1 MFART
6 ARLTLRPGWPED
18 ARALARAIA
27 HPEVAFRLARLPWP
41 YYETH
46 ARDWLTRPAGRDDVS
61 LLILAHDRATP
72 ALIGGIGIHRTET
85 GHELGYWLTP
95 SAWGHGYATE
105 AGQAMLGIARHAM
118 GLKRLESGHFVDNP
132 ASGRVLAK
140 LGFRPLG
147 RVEQRYC
154 MALDEHRPCALLDR
168 DLADED
174 AAPCRLAA

>member
-18 ARALARAIA
+18 SRALARAIA

-46 ARDWLTRPAGRDDVS
+46 ARDWLTRAPGKADLS
-61 LLILAHDRATP
+61 LLILAHDGEAPR
-72 ALIGGIGIHRTET
+72 LIGGVGVHPTET

-95 SAWGHGYATE
+95 GAWGRGYATE
-105 AGQAMLGIARHAM
+105 AGRAALGIARHAM
-118 GLKRLESGHFVDNP
+118 GLRRLESGHFVDNP

-140 LGFRPLG
+140 LGFRPIG

-154 MALDEHRPCALLDR
+154 LALDEHRPCALFELDM
-168 DLADED
+168 AEEETG
-174 AAPCRLAA
+174 PCRLAA